1 MPYPLDSDYY
11 LSGLYEQTAFWN
23 SSLSPFVALFIAFL
37 LLVFYA
43 LISAA
48 EVAYFSLPPED
59 VNAVQSE
66 RKTSDSLIKR
76 LLSRPNYLLLSVF
89 ITSNLLLVAIVL
101 LCTFTFYSLFDFSF
115 APVLGLILLLVG
127 ITLLIYFS
135 KIPRRYARI
144 FPLEFARFLAPLISV
159 VDFICFPFA
168 KLFISIGSF
177 FEKKLVKN
185 KAESSNELSGSFD
198 YNSSRNSEDKE
209 MIAEVIKFYDKTAD
223 EIMTSRLDVEDIDIR
238 TSFRAVVAF
247 VLESGFSRIPVYED
261 SEDNMKGI
269 LYLRDLLPHLYKDDD
284 FKWQTLIRPAYFVP
298 ETKKIDDLLEEFR
311 VNKIHMAIVVDEF
324 GGTSGIVTMED
335 ILEEIVGEIFD
346 EYDEDEKQCIRL
358 ADGSFI
364 LKTKILLT
372 NFFRMTDVDPDEFD
386 DLTEEVETLGGL
398 LLEIKGG
405 FPQRKEIIA
414 YKKYRF
420 QILELDNRR
429 ILKVKF
435 YNTDQETQS

>member
-1 MPYPLDSDYY
+1 MDSDYF
-11 LSGLYEQTAFWN
+11 LSGLYKQTAFWD
-23 SSLSPFVALFIAFL
+23 SAVSLSVASFLAFL
-37 LLVFYA
+37 LLVLYA
-43 LISAA
+43 FICAA
-48 EVAYFSLPPED
+48 EVAYFALSPED
-59 VNAVQSE
+59 MNEVYSE

-76 LLSRPNYLLLSVF
+76 LLSRPAHLLLSVF
-89 ITSNLLLVAIVL
+89 ITSNLLQTIIVL
-101 LCTFTFYSLFDFSF
+101 LCTLIFYSLFDFSF
-115 APVLGLILLLVG
+115 APVLGLILLLLG
-127 ITLLIYFS
+127 ITLFVLS
-135 KIPRRYARI
+135 SEIPKRYARAN
-144 FPLEFARFLAPLISV
+144 PLKYARFLAPLVSV
-159 VDFICFPFA
+159 VYFICLPFTKILIA
-168 KLFISIGSF
+168 STSF
-177 FEKKLVKN
+177 FKKKLTKN
-185 KAESSNELSGSFD
+185 KADSLKELSGSFEL
-198 YNSSRNSEDKE
+198 NASRNSEDKE

-223 EIMTSRLDVEDIDIR
+223 EIMTSRLDVEDIDIK
-238 TSFRAVVAF
+238 TNYRAVVDF
-247 VLESGFSRIPVYED
+247 VLDSGFSRIPVYED

-269 LYLRDLLPHLYKDDD
+269 LYLRDLLPYLDQGDD

-298 ETKKIDDLLEEFR
+298 ETKKIDDLLEELR
-311 VNKIHMAIVVDEF
+311 ANKIHMAIVVDEF

-364 LKTKILLT
+364 LKAKILLT

-414 YKKYRF
+414 YRKYRF

-435 YNTDQETQS
+435 YNTDQETESKNV